1 MVVEHC
7 DKCERAIPKGE
18 PYAVAALDTPWPKFL
33 FCRPCS
39 EPIFA
44 FLEQFKKAKA
54 EPQSL
59 ARE

>member
-7 DKCERAIPKGE
+7 DRCERAISKGE

-33 FCRPCS
+33 FCRPCG

-44 FLEQFKKAKA
+44 FLEEFKNVKA
-54 EPQSL
+54 EAQPS
-59 ARE
+59 AGE